1 MVGECVMGC
10 LDYNDYNI
18 HHIIYIWMIFD
29 PVIKTDG
36 PTSRTLVVDF

>member
-18 HHIIYIWMIFD
+18 LYYIWMIFD
-29 PVIKTDG
+29 LVIKTDG
-36 PTSRTLVVDF
+36 LTSRTLVVDF